1 MIRDE
6 EGSGC
11 CLIYGTLA
19 NSPVG
24 SGEDYQ
30 IYDIRSAV
38 LNVNPRLS
46 DDKVGPQVL
55 LWIPKVSTKL
65 DMGSM

>member
-11 CLIYGTLA
+11 CLKYGTLA

-24 SGEDYQ
+24 MGEDYK
-30 IYDIRSAV
+30 IYYIRSAV
-38 LNVNPRLS
+38 LNVNPRRS
-46 DDKVGPQVL
+46 DDEVGPQVS